1 MNILVTGGAGFIGSH
16 MAQRHL
22 ADGHR
27 VVIVDDLSSGRRE
40 TPSGRRALRPGRHRR
55 GRPRAAAARGE
66 DRLRLAPCRADRP
79 APQRRR
85 PDRRRP
91 REHHRKP
98 EALRGH
104 AARRDA
110 PASSSPRPAARSTA
124 SRRAAGPRPRATRPI
139 PISPYG
145 CAKLSI
151 EKYMHYYRVVHGF
164 QTQVFRY
171 ANVYGP
177 WQDGTGEAGVV
188 AIFSEAMLGSR
199 PLKINGDGEQTR
211 DYVFVGDLVEAAA
224 ARGAKRRRAAS
235 GTSAPGSRPPSTA
248 SSSCSRRST
257 ATPRRRPTSRRRRAS
272 RCAASSTA
280 PSCGATSACRP
291 GPPRGRP
298 EGRPRSSSGT
308 ATATAEAPERRGAA
322 IPDRCRAASAR
333 NPSAASRRRPAPARN
348 GA

>member
-16 MAQRHL
+16 MAKRHL

-40 TPSGRRALRPGRHRR
+40 RLPEAARFVQADIAATDLAPLLSEEKIGFVSHHAAQIDLRHSVSDPVGDARVNVIGSLMLFEAMRRAGVRHVLFSST
-55 GRPRAAAARGE
+55 GGAIYGE
-66 DRLRLAPCRADRP
+66 PEDGKP
-79 APQRRR
+79 APESH
-85 PDRRRP
+85 P
-91 REHHRKP
+91 
-98 EALRGH
+98 
-104 AARRDA
+104 
-110 PASSSPRPAARSTA
+110 TN
-124 SRRAAGPRPRATRPI
+124 

-211 DYVFVGDLVEAAA
+211 DYVYVGDLVQAAA
-224 ARGAKRRRAAS
+224 AAVKSDKSGVWNLGTGVETSVKRLFALLAAEYDY
-235 GTSAPGSRPPSTA
+235 
-248 SSSCSRRST
+248 T
-257 ATPRRRPTSRRRRAS
+257 ATPPHV
-272 RCAASSTA
+272 
-280 PSCGATSACRP
+280 
-291 GPPRGRP
+291 
-298 EGRPRSSSGT
+298 
-308 ATATAEAPERRGAA
+308 
-322 IPDRCRAASAR
+322 
-333 NPSAASRRRPAPARN
+333 PAPAGEQMRSVLD
-348 GA
+348 GSLVRRDFDLPPWTPLEQGLKKTSEFFRSRHRA